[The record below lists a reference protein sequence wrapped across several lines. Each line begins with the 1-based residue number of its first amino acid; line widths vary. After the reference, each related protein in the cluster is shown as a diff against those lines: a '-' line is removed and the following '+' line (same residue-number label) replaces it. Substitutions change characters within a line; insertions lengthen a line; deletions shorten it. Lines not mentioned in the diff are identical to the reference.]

1 MSDMGSGAER
11 AELQGGAW
19 LRPATDEND
28 LRRYLTTL
36 RERRMLILVCVVI
49 ATLVALAYV
58 EVSTPVYQAQA
69 GLLIVPANVSGDVTL
84 TGLPLIQS
92 SSDPTRDV
100 ETASELVTTTDVAA
114 GVKSALRLPGTPR
127 QILSKVTAIPVAQS
141 NVIAVTATGG
151 SPNAAARLANGFVN
165 GVITQRTAL
174 FQTEV
179 DAQIALLKREIA
191 TATPTVVGR
200 LAAAVSELQTLRS
213 APLPDM
219 RVSTL
224 AQPPTAPTSP
234 KKTLSVA
241 VGIVG
246 GLLIG
251 IVAAF
256 ALEGL
261 DPRLRREDQLR
272 RLFALPVLARIPR
285 EGAGGGLTRAVA
297 RVPLLGELAQWSRD
311 RRSRPR
317 SPLSLSPAGLE
328 GYRTLRATLLAS
340 RPIQPRSILVTGAG
354 PWEGKTT
361 TAINLAVSLAWS
373 GASVILIEADL
384 RRPSIAG
391 ALRVEAKLDVSHV
404 LRGHA
409 SLEQALVQPDEYGAN
424 LRVLLANGHE
434 ASNAFMGDE
443 LLLPAASG
451 LLANAQE
458 LADYVVIDSPPLA
471 EVIDA
476 LELARRA
483 DEVLLVVRLGQTQ
496 TARLRRLGALLFR
509 TGVHPVGI
517 AVIGTEPPRASESY
531 PYIGVGGDSL
541 RRQQSTR
548 ERMRVTAP

>member
-141 NVIAVTATGG
+141 NVVAVTATGG
-151 SPNAAARLANGFVN
+151 NPTAAARLANGFVN

-191 TATPTVVGR
+191 TATPNVVGR

-297 RVPLLGELAQWSRD
+297 RACPV
-311 RRSRPR
+311 
-317 SPLSLSPAGLE
+317 
-328 GYRTLRATLLAS
+328 
-340 RPIQPRSILVTGAG
+340 VAG
-354 PWEGKTT
+354 P
-361 TAINLAVSLAWS
+361 
-373 GASVILIEADL
+373 
-384 RRPSIAG
+384 
-391 ALRVEAKLDVSHV
+391 ALPPA
-404 LRGHA
+404 
-409 SLEQALVQPDEYGAN
+409 QPLV
-424 LRVLLANGHE
+424 
-434 ASNAFMGDE
+434 
-443 LLLPAASG
+443 
-451 LLANAQE
+451 
-458 LADYVVIDSPPLA
+458 
-471 EVIDA
+471 
-476 LELARRA
+476 
-483 DEVLLVVRLGQTQ
+483 
-496 TARLRRLGALLFR
+496 
-509 TGVHPVGI
+509 
-517 AVIGTEPPRASESY
+517 SESG
-531 PYIGVGGDSL
+531 GVGGLSDTEGDPAGVAPDPTAFDPGD
-541 RRQQSTR
+541 RRGPVGGEDDYGDQPRRLARLVRR
-548 ERMRVTAP
+548 ERDPDRGRPAPSVYRCRPPRGGEAGRVARPQRPCESRAGARAA